1 MRTLKN
7 LAPYLRFARSVR
19 SLWLAGSVVLAGT
32 TAQAIVTTPS
42 LDAGLLANS
51 ILSPGMTLASP
62 VTLLSAPTASGTFT
76 NGLSSGIGIDRGLV
90 LSTGDVSLITNTN
103 DSDEHGVPNGF
114 AGDAALTLL
123 AGQPTLD
130 ATALSFSFQT
140 TTRGDVG
147 FNFVF
152 ASEEYNEYVN
162 LFNDT
167 FAFYIDDE
175 NIALIPGTSDPVSVK
190 NINTFINTVY
200 FNDNDP
206 AVRPGVPP
214 FDFSFDG
221 FTTVLTASKLNLD
234 PGIHTLRV
242 AIADAGADAYGD
254 SAVFIE
260 AATFTAEDMPAVPDT
275 ISPVVLSLFS
285 LLSLASLRSLL
296 SSRLNRMP

>member
-1 MRTLKN
+1 M
-7 LAPYLRFARSVR
+7 
-19 SLWLAGSVVLAGT
+19 AGSLAFT
-32 TAQAIVTTPS
+32 AATAQAIVTTAS
-42 LDAGLLANS
+42 VDAGLLANS
-51 ILSPGMTLASP
+51 ILGPGMTLISP
-62 VTLLSAPTASGTFT
+62 ATLISAPTASGTFT
-76 NGLSSGIGIDRGLV
+76 NGLSSGIGIDQGLV
-90 LSTGDVSLITNTN
+90 LSTGNVGLINNQN
-103 DSDEHGVPNGF
+103 DNDEHGIANGF

-152 ASEEYNEYVN
+152 ASEEYNEYVD

-175 NIALIPGTSDPVSVK
+175 NIALIPGTSTAVSVK
-190 NINTFINTVY
+190 NINALINREY

-206 AVRPGVPP
+206 AVRPGTPP
-214 FDFSFDG
+214 FPFSFDG
-221 FTTVLTASKLNLD
+221 FTTVLTAFKLNLD
-234 PGIHTLRV
+234 PGIHTLRI

-260 AATFTAEDMPAVPDT
+260 AGTFIPAQELPAVPDT
-275 ISPVVLSLFS
+275 TSPLVLSLLS
-285 LLSLASLRSLL
+285 LVSLASLRSLI
-296 SSRLNRMP
+296 SSRLRPRDVTNVSR